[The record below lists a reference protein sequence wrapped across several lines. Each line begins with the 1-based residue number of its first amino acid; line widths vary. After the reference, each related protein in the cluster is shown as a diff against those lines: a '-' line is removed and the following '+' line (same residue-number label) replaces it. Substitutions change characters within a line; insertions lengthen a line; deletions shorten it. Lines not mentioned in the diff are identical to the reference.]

1 MIEIAPTTTLAQL
14 TQNNTSAA
22 DSFPGWVN
30 GMAKAGNVSH
40 EPLGIPQMK
49 LIHGCFWWG
58 SSSHPNIGINCADPA
73 YCAKCAADAK
83 ARGLDGFLLDWYGQ
97 GHQTDKSLLVL
108 RPELEKQG
116 LKFAL
121 CVDGGMAAI
130 KAATTDAARTLALL
144 TAINY
149 ARHTY
154 FTSPA
159 YLKDGGKFV
168 ILFFGFSTAD
178 FDWMKIQNALQPDCK
193 LIFRWEL
200 NYSNRS
206 YADGYFGWTHC
217 DETWIADVKK
227 RAPGKL
233 IFLGINGGFDS
244 SHKED
249 PIRCSWGSGNIIA
262 QNGGLRMQEQLALA
276 AAHPEIPYTSINT
289 FNDYQEGSA
298 LEPGLASG
306 KPLALTLGTGTLVW
320 SNTGAAFDHYSVFV
334 SKDGQNFGELGIKT
348 TDTWLDLGAL
358 DFAPGTYYF
367 LVRAIGKPFVQNI
380 LSNTVA
386 ATLAWK

>member
-1 MIEIAPTTTLAQL
+1 MIEIVPTTTLAQL
-14 TQNNTSAA
+14 GANNTSAS
-22 DSFPGWVN
+22 DSFPGWAN
-30 GMAKAGNVSH
+30 GVAKPGNVSH

-49 LIHGCFWWG
+49 LVHRCDWFGA
-58 SSSHPNIGINCADPA
+58 SNHPNIGVTSWDPV
-73 YCAKCAADAK
+73 YCAKTAADMK
-83 ARGLDGFLLDWYGQ
+83 LRGLDGCLLDWYGQ
-97 GHQTDKSLLVL
+97 GHNTDKSLLVL

-121 CVDGGMAAI
+121 CVDGGMASI
-130 KAATTDAARTLALL
+130 KAATDDASRTAVLL
-144 TAINY
+144 SAIDY
-149 ARHTY
+149 ARQKY
-154 FTSPA
+154 FTSPS
-159 YLKDGGKFV
+159 YLLDGIKPV

-178 FDWMKIQNALQPDCK
+178 FNWTLIRTALANYK

-249 PIRCSWGSGNIIA
+249 PIRCSWGSGNIIP
-262 QNGGLRMQEQLALA
+262 QNGGLRFQDQLALA

-289 FNDYQEGSA
+289 WNDYQEGSA

-306 KPLALTLGTGTLVW
+306 KAITLEHSNGVLAWNNFPMFARYETYVSGDGTNFM
-320 SNTGAAFDHYSVFV
+320 SFN
-334 SKDGQNFGELGIKT
+334 DGDNFNNLLN
-348 TDTWLDLGAL
+348 LDNC
-358 DFAPGTYYF
+358 DFIPGTYSF
-367 LVRAIGKPFVQNI
+367 VVRAIGKPFVQAVV
-380 LSNTVA
+380 SNVVS
-386 ATLAWK
+386 ATLSWK

>member
-1 MIEIAPTTTLAQL
+1 MTIAINPTTMIAQL
-14 TQNNTSAA
+14 IANNTSAS

-30 GMAKAGNVSH
+30 GMAKAASVSH

-49 LIHGCFWWG
+49 LVHRCDWWG
-58 SSSHPNIGINCADPA
+58 ATNHPNIGVTSWDPV
-73 YCAKCAADAK
+73 YCAKTAADMK
-83 ARGLDGFLLDWYGQ
+83 ARRLDGCLLDWYGF
-97 GHQTDKSLLVL
+97 GHNTDKSLLAL

-130 KAATTDAARTLALL
+130 KAAKDDAGRTQALL
-144 TAINY
+144 DAIAY
-149 ARHTY
+149 ATYTY
-154 FTSPA
+154 FKSPA

-178 FDWMKIQNALQPDCK
+178 FDWAKIRATLPACK

-217 DETWIADVKK
+217 DEAWIQDVKK

-289 FNDYQEGSA
+289 WNDYQEGSA

-306 KPLALTLGTGTLVW
+306 LPLNAKLDSGVLYW
-320 SNTGAAFDHYSVFV
+320 SDMGKAFDRVDVYV
-334 SKDGQNFGELGIKT
+334 STDGDNFGYLLSAKG
-348 TDTWLDLGAL
+348 LFAQDLAQY

-380 LSNTVA
+380 LSNVVSG
-386 ATLAWK
+386 TLSWK